1 MTDQILTL
9 ASVPTDATDP
19 PSRYRH
25 AEAAMWAQHGAPG
38 PRERWVEVATTGMR
52 VRVLEHGEGRPVLF
66 VHGGPNAGST
76 WAPIVGRLPGIR
88 ALALDRPGC
97 GLSDRLP
104 PAGGGD
110 RVWESMIEV
119 QAAVVEA
126 LGGGPVDVVGS
137 SFGGGCVLS
146 LAAARPDLVRRVVLE
161 GVPTVE
167 GMRIAP
173 SMRILAAGPVGR
185 FIARQAATEA
195 ALRRTFRQL
204 GHRRLVDSGWPIG
217 PDLAWGLSMMND
229 TPTMRNEVSLIQSA
243 ATWRGFRRGRLVPAD
258 VLGRIK
264 APTLWLW
271 GDADPFGAVEL
282 GRAWAGRTP
291 GARFEALGESGH
303 LPWLDDPSRHARL
316 IGNFLED
323 SIQLGS
329 STG

>member
-9 ASVPTDATDP
+9 ASVPTDATDA

-25 AEAAMWAQHGAPG
+25 AEAAMWARHGAPG
-38 PRERWVEVATTGMR
+38 PRERWVAVATTGTR

-76 WAPIVGRLPGIR
+76 WAPIIGHLPGIR

-97 GLSDRLP
+97 GLSEPLP
-104 PAGGGD
+104 PAARGG
-110 RVWESMIEV
+110 RTWASMIEV
-119 QAAVVEA
+119 QVAVVEA

-137 SFGGGCVLS
+137 SFGGGCALS

-161 GVPTVE
+161 GVPTIE

-173 SMRILAAGPVGR
+173 NMRILAAGPIGR
-185 FIARQAATEA
+185 FIARQAATET

-229 TPTMRNEVSLIQSA
+229 TPTMRNEVSVIQSA
-243 ATWRGFRRGRLVPAD
+243 ATWRGFRAGRLVPVD
-258 VLGRIK
+258 VLGRID

-271 GDADPFGAVEL
+271 GDADPFGTVEL
-282 GRAWAGRTP
+282 GRAWAERMP
-291 GARFEALGESGH
+291 AARFEALRGSGH
-303 LPWLDDPSRHARL
+303 LPWLDDPARHARL
-316 IGNFLED
+316 IGDFLADEPQ
-323 SIQLGS
+323 SGS
-329 STG
+329 SPG